1 MAQTQNNEL
10 DLEALVRVPLMLGFD
25 AASDG
30 QSVAFTSNQSGRWEI
45 YLRDLT
51 PGASAEPVCITAGPE
66 RKTGPRFSP
75 DSRYIAYL
83 QDFQGNENFDIFIYD
98 TQNGSSINI
107 TNSPDTA
114 IYPGVCWSPD
124 GQTIGFVSNQDG
136 TFATYTIAVQGGPVT
151 RLTHHQFSDGEVE
164 FSPDGKWLAIGA
176 QTEGLDGGLF
186 ALDLASNKIH
196 ELLVDGK
203 RIDAGSPHWSP
214 DSRTLVFQSNSKG
227 NYEIGL
233 WELTSENVRWLTSDE
248 WDKTEPRF
256 SPNGSK
262 VAYTINRD
270 ATIELA
276 VLNLSDSETK
286 YYRVSAGVHTDPHWT
301 ADSKSLIFRY
311 VGPRYPSGLWK
322 LDLQSDAQSSLTSTP
337 GSLWSDLLIEP
348 SVVRYPS
355 RKGGAVVP
363 ALLYQPTATNDRVAA
378 VIYVHGGPTAQQLNG
393 WAADIQYLVSRGFV
407 VLCPNYRG
415 STGYGKTWQEANTF
429 DMGMGDLEDVM
440 GGIDFLV
447 GQKLAEPGS
456 IAITG
461 GSYGGYM
468 TMMAITKYPQVWA
481 AAVSIVPF
489 LNWFTEYENEREDLK
504 YYDSQMMGDPVKDYQ
519 RWFDCSPV
527 NFLENITTPVL
538 LLAGAHDP
546 RCPAEETQQA
556 IDKLAVLGKTFAAHI
571 YPDEGHGF
579 ARIANRIDAIRR
591 QVEFLERYCPPAS

>member
-1 MAQTQNNEL
+1 MSQNQEL

-25 AASDG
+25 VAPDG
-30 QSVAFTSNQSGRWEI
+30 QSVAYTSNQSGRWEI
-45 YLRDLT
+45 YRSDLKT
-51 PGASAEPVCITAGPE
+51 GAAAQPICITAGPE

-98 TQNGSSINI
+98 TQNGNSVNI
-107 TNSPDTA
+107 TNSPETA
-114 IYPGVCWSPD
+114 IYPGVSWSPD
-124 GQTIGFVSNQDG
+124 GQTIAFVSNQDG
-136 TFATYTIAVQGGPVT
+136 TFATYKVAAQGGPVT
-151 RLTHHQFSDGEVE
+151 RLTQHQFSDGEVE

-176 QTEGLDGGLF
+176 QTAGLDNGLF
-186 ALDLASNKIH
+186 ALNLASGELH
-196 ELLVDGK
+196 ELLIDGN
-203 RIDAGSPHWSP
+203 RRDAGSPHWSP
-214 DSRTLVFQSNSKG
+214 NSQNVVFQSNSQG

-233 WELTSENVRWLTSDE
+233 WDIATENVRWLTSGE

-256 SPNGSK
+256 SPDGSK
-262 VAYTINRD
+262 VAFTINRD

-276 VLNLSDSETK
+276 VLNLNNSETK
-286 YYRVSAGVHTDPHWT
+286 YYRVAAGVHTDPHWA
-301 ADSKSLIFRY
+301 ADSKTLILRY
-311 VGPRYPSGLWK
+311 VGPRNSSNLWQI
-322 LDLQSDAQSSLTSTP
+322 DLQSGQSIQLTSTP
-337 GSLWSDLLIEP
+337 VSFVADLLVEP
-348 SVVRYPS
+348 TIVRYPS
-355 RKGGAVVP
+355 RKGGAEVP
-363 ALLYQPTATNDRVAA
+363 ALLYQPTTAHDGPVAA

-447 GQKLAEPGS
+447 GQKLAELGR
-456 IAITG
+456 IAVTG

-468 TMMAITKYPQVWA
+468 TMMAITKYPQAWA

-556 IDKLAVLGKTFAAHI
+556 IDKLAALGKTFDAHI

-579 ARIANRIDAIRR
+579 ARIENRINAIRR